1 MPVTP
6 LGPFTFDADSLEL
19 RRGGARVALER
30 QPAKLL
36 ALLLA
41 RRGHVVRRDDIANH
55 LWGPQVHVSHAE
67 GLHYAVRRIR
77 RALGDSADNPRFI
90 ETLPG
95 VGYRLLPEAPAAAS
109 PPAAV
114 RRLRLATAAAA
125 ITLLLVLETTP
136 NRHHEYAVW
145 LANAIH
151 GLLF

>member
-6 LGPFTFDADSLEL
+6 LGPFTFDPDSLEL
-19 RRGGARVALER
+19 RRGAARVALER

-41 RRGHVVRRDDIANH
+41 RRGQVVRRDDIADH
-55 LWGPQVHVSHAE
+55 LWGAHVHVSHAE

-95 VGYRLLPEAPAAAS
+95 VGYRLLPDAPAAS
-109 PPAAV
+109 RHPAV
-114 RRLRLATAAAA
+114 WRFRLAAAAAA
-125 ITLLLVLETTP
+125 IALVVVLETTP
-136 NRHHEYAVW
+136 NRHHEQAVW